1 MRSNTHTQQRLQ
13 ERLTVDERRIV
24 GQAVRDA
31 VSTYGRID
39 MAVYAHRL
47 TAHRATQCDSRSNGQ
62 NVVAIVRGGVVKTV
76 MLRRDNQP
84 PTRSALRVDLLVR

>member
-31 VSTYGRID
+31 VSMHGRID

-47 TAHRATQCDSRSNGQ
+47 TAHRATECDSRSNGQ
-62 NVVAIVRGGVVKTV
+62 NVVAIVRGGIVKTV

-84 PTRSALRVDLLVR
+84 PTRSALRVDLVVR